1 MAVMTLEQKINIV
14 GKNYAD
20 EYLRKNRKAIEKT
33 IKDAYM
39 EGFREGVR
47 KMQETGYGKEKE

>member
-1 MAVMTLEQKINIV
+1 MTLEQKINIV

-20 EYLRKNRKAIEKT
+20 EYLRKSRKAIET
-33 IKDAYM
+33 MIKYAYM

-47 KMQETGYGKEKE
+47 TMQETGYGKEKK